1 MEITKSKIGTY
12 SMYLGVFVIFLYQFS
27 EWYNQK
33 DYNTDLEK
41 QKEYLEKL
49 ILENKYII
57 RSHDSL
63 ISALEL
69 KYGDRRESVEIVNRR
84 YEKLRDEQNYINT
97 LPLDSTVRNL
107 SKWLSEK
114 GSD

>member
-1 MEITKSKIGTY
+1 MGTIKSKVGTY
-12 SMYLGVFVIFLYQFS
+12 FLYLGVFVFFLSLFS

-49 ILENKYII
+49 ILENKYSI

-84 YEKLRDEQNYINT
+84 YKQLRDEQNYINT

>member
-1 MEITKSKIGTY
+1 MGTIKSKAGTY
-12 SMYLGVFVIFLYQFS
+12 FLYLGVFVFFLSLFS
-27 EWYNQK
+27 EWYNQRG
-33 DYNTDLEK
+33 YNTDLEA

-49 ILENKYII
+49 ILENKYSI

-84 YEKLRDEQNYINT
+84 YKRLSDEQNYINT
-97 LPLDSTVRNL
+97 LPIDSTVRNL

-114 GSD
+114 GAD